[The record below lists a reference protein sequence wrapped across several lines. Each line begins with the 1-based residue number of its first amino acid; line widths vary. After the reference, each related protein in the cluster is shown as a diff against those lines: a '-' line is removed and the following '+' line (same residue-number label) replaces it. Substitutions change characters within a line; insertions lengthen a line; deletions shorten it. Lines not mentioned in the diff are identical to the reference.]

1 MIVQNYRGTP
11 YQVHRFTQTT
21 QGQERGGAT
30 GGQPGGRTEAES
42 EPSHG
47 RPEGRTQGLSRS
59 GGHQEAEQ
67 KDRAGLGDGQQ
78 G

>member
-1 MIVQNYRGTP
+1 MEPQIS
-11 YQVHRFTQTT
+11 
-21 QGQERGGAT
+21 

-47 RPEGRTQGLSRS
+47 QPEGRTQGLSRS
-59 GGHQEAEQ
+59 GGYQEAEQ

-78 G
+78 GEQSCRTAWENEF